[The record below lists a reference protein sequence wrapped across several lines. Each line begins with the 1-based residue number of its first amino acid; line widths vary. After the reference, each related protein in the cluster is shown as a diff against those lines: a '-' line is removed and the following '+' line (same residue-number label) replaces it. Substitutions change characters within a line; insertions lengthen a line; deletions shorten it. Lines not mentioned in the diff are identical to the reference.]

1 MYKELTIENIKTF
14 EKEQKL
20 KLRPITLLYG
30 ENSSGKT
37 TLLKTFDIVHNI
49 FAEYQVKRGKNISES
64 FNSITILVTPWEKGF
79 KCGIITTDDM
89 FEMTDEQYE
98 LCTTI
103 AKGMCYAANQ
113 NPDKIFKLGIKASL
127 EQKKHEK
134 EPKKHEKN
142 KKDNVIDFLSY
153 LKKKRGEEEQFEEEI
168 KDPF

>member
-1 MYKELTIENIKTF
+1 
-14 EKEQKL
+14 
-20 KLRPITLLYG
+20 
-30 ENSSGKT
+30 
-37 TLLKTFDIVHNI
+37 
-49 FAEYQVKRGKNISES
+49 
-64 FNSITILVTPWEKGF
+64 
-79 KCGIITTDDM
+79 M

-153 LKKKRGEEEQFEEEI
+153 LKKKRDEEQFEEEI
-168 KDPF
+168 QDPF